1 MQLLITF
8 QRHPDLKKLAPLTDT
23 EQRQIKYYKNL
34 QEQIHRG
41 PLYTQ
46 PTKRDPDS
54 QTKTFSE
61 EQFNAQYGTN
71 SKADMNPFTGVET
84 YSMRYQPKKNILPKL
99 SDRPFSILW
108 PLLTL
113 DIQMLIMHRQRAIP

>member
-1 MQLLITF
+1 MQLLIAF
-8 QRHPDLKKLAPLTDT
+8 QRHPDIKKPAPLTDK
-23 EQRQIKYYKNL
+23 EQQQIKYYKNL

-46 PTKRDPDS
+46 PTKRHPDS

-71 SKADMNPFTGVET
+71 SKADMDPFTGVET
-84 YSMRYQPKKNILPKL
+84 YSMRFQPKNNTLPKL
-99 SDRPFSILW
+99 SDRPFSMLCL
-108 PLLTL
+108 LLTL
-113 DIQMLIMHRQRAIP
+113 DIQLLIMHRQRAIP